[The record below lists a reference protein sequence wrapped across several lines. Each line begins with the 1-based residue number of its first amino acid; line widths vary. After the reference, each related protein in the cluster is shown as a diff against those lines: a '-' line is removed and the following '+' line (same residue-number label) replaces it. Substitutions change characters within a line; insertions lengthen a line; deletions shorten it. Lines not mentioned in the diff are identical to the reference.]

1 MSEIL
6 KNTNPAVEEAPEALA
21 YDEFANK
28 AGQGDDFLLNRA
40 AIQEAETESTSPKVS
55 RRFVLGGGAALAA
68 TMATPIIDLA
78 ISAATSPAEAA
89 EKKKEVYDAA
99 RKLLATTRI
108 HNGVHMVNVF
118 HNGEIVPLG
127 ELNTQA
133 PLREQQDQIEDDRI
147 DQVFKE
153 LGFSD
158 AVAFAERYNAD
169 FPHRAANDKTRLVE
183 DANFVARMRAA
194 NDDIPIRNPQ
204 FINIRLAV
212 MIWLASERLTQDH
225 SKTFKLG
232 GKTFSTPEV
241 LRVLPGLKGNGL
253 ARLML
258 DHELT
263 PHLELM
269 MELAKKNLRIP
280 DLTRPSIPAVAQ
292 FIRAVAG
299 VTAGGQVP
307 EGIFKPMDG
316 IYNRMSPDLHGR
328 GTGSGP
334 LFIYSQFMASSI
346 GKPYG
351 AFLSFLNGTKIP
363 RNNWSDAEITNSE
376 FARALEKLPENDP
389 NFVTINKFLPWY
401 GN

>member
-1 MSEIL
+1 MSEAL
-6 KNTNPAVEEAPEALA
+6 RRNENLVDEEAPEVTEYERLV
-21 YDEFANK
+21 EMLRH
-28 AGQGDDFLLNRA
+28 GDA
-40 AIQEAETESTSPKVS
+40 QQQSETVPTAEVS
-55 RRFVLGGGAALAA
+55 RRSVLRGGAALAA
-68 TMATPIIDLA
+68 VATAPILDLV
-78 ISAATSPAEAA
+78 ISATTSPAEAA

-118 HNGEIVPLG
+118 HNGAIVPLG

-133 PLREQQDQIEDDRI
+133 PLREQQDEIEDDRI
-147 DQVFKE
+147 DQVFEE

-194 NDDIPIRNPQ
+194 NVDIPIRNPQ

-225 SKTFKLG
+225 SKTFMLG
-232 GKTFSTPEV
+232 GKTFNTPEA
-241 LRVLPGLKGNGL
+241 LKVLPGLKGNGL
-253 ARLML
+253 ARLLL

-280 DLTRPSIPAVAQ
+280 DLTRPSVPAVAQ

-299 VTAGGQVP
+299 VTAGGQIP
-307 EGIFKPMDG
+307 EGIFSQMTS
-316 IYNRMSPDLHGR
+316 IYHRMSPDLHGK

-334 LFIYSQFMASSI
+334 SFIYGQFIASPV
-346 GKPYG
+346 GKQYN
-351 AFLSFLNGTKIP
+351 AFLDLLNGTKLP
-363 RNNWSDAEITNSE
+363 RNQWGDTEVTNSD
-376 FARALEKLPENDP
+376 FARALEKLPADDP
-389 NFVTINKFLPWY
+389 NFVTINKYLPWW